1 VTRVSPHPSIVRFPR
16 RVKLGKRDASA
27 YPSKAE
33 QLTPPANFAEVP
45 LAVIWCPAMAPWGGT
60 GGGTQGCFDS

>member
-45 LAVIWCPAMAPWGGT
+45 VAEVNTIDILDSE
-60 GGGTQGCFDS
+60 GGGFHL